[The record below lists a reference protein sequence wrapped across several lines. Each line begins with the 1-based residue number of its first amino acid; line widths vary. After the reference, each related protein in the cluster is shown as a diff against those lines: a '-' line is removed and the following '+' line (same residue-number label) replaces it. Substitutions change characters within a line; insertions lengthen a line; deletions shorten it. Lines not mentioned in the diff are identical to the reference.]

1 MKKMFSYTKSNDEAF
16 NSLVDCTVELAMA
29 RYEGKVASDYEDK
42 NRELKKNINLEN
54 NFIQLFNTI

>member
-29 RYEGKVASDYEDK
+29 RYEGKVAPDYEDK
-42 NRELKKNINLEN
+42 NRELLEAMGK
-54 NFIQLFNTI
+54 IRSHHRHIIL